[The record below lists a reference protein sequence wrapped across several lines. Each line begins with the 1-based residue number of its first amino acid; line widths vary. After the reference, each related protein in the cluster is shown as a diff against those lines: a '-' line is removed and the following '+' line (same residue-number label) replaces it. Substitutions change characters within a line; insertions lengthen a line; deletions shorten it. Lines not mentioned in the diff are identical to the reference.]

1 MDGLKPAERDILRA
15 VENSGGRGQLFKS
28 PPISALCE
36 KYGARGVQ
44 EALRTLMQAKRIQ
57 VTLTADQGHL
67 LTLPRAQL
75 TDGTQMILSIITDAG
90 THGVDAISIGQ
101 RTKLPRTEV
110 LKSLQSLLHNQTIK
124 ETRNFVNRAQKIYML
139 ASLEPSERV
148 TGGSFFT
155 DRVLDNDFIQ
165 RAREV
170 IHARLKQQ
178 EVLKVSEMKAALDAD
193 ATTAQRHL
201 SMKEVAILART
212 LELDDLVRR
221 VHPPT
226 TNPPPT
232 VLFHDYSEVTF
243 CVGSRSSGAA
253 SSYEY
258 PPIEMTLAASVPC
271 TGCPH
276 LNDCDVQ
283 GKGLINPIGCRYLTA
298 WIAKAAPLPQQ
309 QQLPS
314 QQSSLN
320 SSSKASMAN
329 SSVVGARVPST
340 TAGNV
345 G

>member
-15 VENSGGRGQLFKS
+15 VEQSAGRGQLFKS
-28 PPISALCE
+28 APINLLCE

-44 EALRTLMQAKRIQ
+44 EALRTLMSAKRIQ

-75 TDGTQMILSIITDAG
+75 TDGTQMVLAVINDAG
-90 THGVDAISIGQ
+90 SNGVDAITIGQ

-110 LKSLQSLLHNQTIK
+110 LKSLQSLLHNQTIQ

-139 ASLEPSERV
+139 SSLEPSERV

-155 DRVLDNDFIQ
+155 DRVLDNEFIQ

-170 IHARLKQQ
+170 IHARLKAQ

-193 ATTAQRHL
+193 STTAQRHL
-201 SMKEVAILART
+201 SMKEVSILART
-212 LELDDLVRR
+212 LELDDLIRR
-221 VHPPT
+221 VNPPT
-226 TNPPPT
+226 TDPPPT
-232 VLFHDYSEVTF
+232 VLFHDFSDVTF
-243 CVGSRSSGAA
+243 CVGPRSSGSA

-258 PPIEMTLAASVPC
+258 PPIEMTLAAAVPC

-283 GKGLINPIGCRYLTA
+283 AKGLINPVGCKYLSA
-298 WIAKAAPLPQQ
+298 WISKAVPSGQQ
-309 QQLPS
+309 QQQQNSNNNSGSVPS
-314 QQSSLN
+314 
-320 SSSKASMAN
+320 
-329 SSVVGARVPST
+329 GRVPST
-340 TAGNV
+340 TAGSIH
-345 G
+345 